1 LTGKNGNKI
10 RLKLSDEWYRF
21 NGTNFVEVKNRRNYV
36 IGDILK
42 KGNRFYMTRKNG
54 LKEIKDNLAYKKMFR
69 MAQKVN
75 PDNFQR
81 GYFRGRRYRRNS
93 SKNKVAISLNQTT
106 GVHVH
111 ERRLGAWVKTDVTLT
126 FHLSDERVKEL
137 IRIINDRINPNFHP
151 PSFTP
156 EAMGKANKE
165 MKRIVN
171 KIDRIEIEN
180 DSLIVKS
187 TNGKVYRINLKT
199 GGVTSDKK
207 PFICTYHDGAILP
220 LPDEIIAKALTIA
233 YKPKQ
238 INTL

>member
-1 LTGKNGNKI
+1 
-10 RLKLSDEWYRF
+10 
-21 NGTNFVEVKNRRNYV
+21 
-36 IGDILK
+36 
-42 KGNRFYMTRKNG
+42 
-54 LKEIKDNLAYKKMFR
+54 

-93 SKNKVAISLNQTT
+93 SKNKVVISLDQTT
-106 GVHVH
+106 GVYVY
-111 ERRLGAWVKTDVTLT
+111 ERRLGAWVKMDVTLT
-126 FHLSDERVKEL
+126 FHVSDELIKEL
-137 IRIINDRINPNFHP
+137 IRIINDRITANYHP

-156 EAMGKANKE
+156 EAMRKANKE

-171 KIDRIEIEN
+171 TVDRIEIEN

-187 TNGKVYRINLKT
+187 TNGKVYHINLKT
-199 GGVTSDKK
+199 GGVTSEKK
-207 PFICTYHDGAILP
+207 PHICTNYGGAILP